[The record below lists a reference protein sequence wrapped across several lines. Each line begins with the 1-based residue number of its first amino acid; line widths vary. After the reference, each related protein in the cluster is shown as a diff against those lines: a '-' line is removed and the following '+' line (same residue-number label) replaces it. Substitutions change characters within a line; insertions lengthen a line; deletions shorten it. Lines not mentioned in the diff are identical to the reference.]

1 MAGQMVDAEEP
12 KKKVH
17 DITDANLTGHGEKV
31 GLENFELLKVLG
43 TGAYGKVFLVRKI
56 CGHDAGVL
64 YAMKVLKKATII
76 TKPKTTEH
84 TMTERQVLEAVRQSP
99 FLVTLHYAFQTNSRL
114 HLILDYVNGG
124 EMFTHLNLREHFTEP
139 EVKIFIAE
147 ILLALEHLHKL
158 GIIYRDIKLENILL
172 DKDGHVVLTDFGL
185 SKEIIPE
192 EERAYSF
199 CGTIEY
205 MAPEVIRSSG
215 AGHDHTVDFW
225 SLGVLTY
232 ELLTGASPFTVEGEK
247 NSQSEVSK
255 RILSKNPPVPRKI
268 SSKAKDLI
276 YSLLE
281 KDPKKRLGS
290 RNILDIK
297 NHPFFSG
304 LDWEKLAKRD
314 IPAPFKPLITND
326 LDTSNFA
333 DEFTLMTPMYSPAPT
348 PAITPRTFKGYSF
361 MAPSVIFGK
370 QNALNGDMA
379 ALMQPPKKAC
389 RPTTNQLASML
400 GESEFFKMFSIDLS
414 EKPLGDGSFSICRR
428 CTERSTGRDYAVKIV
443 SRRWDVR
450 SQQELQALDL
460 CQGHDNIVKLHSV
473 HYDKL
478 HCYIVLELLDGG
490 ELLAMIRQRGYFT
503 ESEASLILRQVAS
516 AVAHMHSKD
525 VVHRDL
531 KPENIVFTTCDD
543 SNGNNS
549 SNTHRRLRRTSSS
562 INTNMQVKVVDFG
575 FARVRQNCPNN
586 QGGSSMQPL
595 TTPVFTLQYAA
606 PEILDM
612 TLHQSPTGG
621 YDESCDLWS
630 LGVILYA
637 MLSGEIPFM
646 NQGKNLCA
654 AEIMSSIQKGEFSFH
669 GDAWQNISIE
679 AKDLV
684 KGLLTVNP
692 TERLKISD
700 VLKSSWI
707 SGSSTPNT
715 PLLSPGAIP
724 GSPRS
729 QNSFAVTFKTLN
741 RVARKGFQLSEVNNA
756 PLAKRRKKKRKHS
769 GSTETRSSSD
779 ESSISHSSGA
789 GESASTTSSL
799 VMIKEDSSQSN
810 IPSTSSSSSCSS
822 TEDNNSMR
830 SSYVTDTLTPEISAS
845 RDNSV
850 IKTSVTHDSSLS
862 KRPRISSSS
871 QDVVYVKTIQTP
883 QDVSIV
889 SNEVIL
895 PCENSNNSPPIFDL
909 NNNNTL
915 PISKDHCETPERSS
929 PINIISPSQFLNV
942 PTITVQE
949 NKQEENPGVVT
960 PSDSGY
966 QSIRLGI
973 SLSSTEGS
981 PPFSVIDNPSNL
993 TGIKTQNV
1001 TSNTR

>member
-1 MAGQMVDAEEP
+1 MKKPAQDMAGQMEGIVKEQ
-12 KKKVH
+12 KKKIH
-17 DITDANLTGHGEKV
+17 DITDANLTGHVEKV
-31 GLENFELLKVLG
+31 GLESFELLKVLG

-64 YAMKVLKKATII
+64 YAMKVLKKATIV

-124 EMFTHLNLREHFTEP
+124 EMFTHLNLRERFTEP

-215 AGHDHTVDFW
+215 QGHDHTVDFW

-268 SSKAKDLI
+268 SSRAKDLI

-297 NHPFFSG
+297 NHPFFAG
-304 LDWEKLAKRD
+304 LDWEKLAKKD
-314 IPAPFKPLITND
+314 ISAPFKPLITND

-348 PAITPRTFKGYSF
+348 PAITPKTFKGYSF

-370 QNALNGDMA
+370 QNAINGDMA
-379 ALMQPPKKAC
+379 AFMQPPKKAC

-428 CTERSTGRDYAVKIV
+428 CTERSSGKEYAVKIV

-450 SQQELQALDL
+450 SQQELQALEL
-460 CQGHDNIVKLHSV
+460 CQGHNNIVKLKSV

-490 ELLAMIRQRGYFT
+490 ELLAMIRERGYFT
-503 ESEASLILRQVAS
+503 EAEASLILRQVAS

-531 KPENIVFTTCDD
+531 KPENIVFTACDD
-543 SNGNNS
+543 FSKSNGNNS
-549 SNTHRRLRRTSSS
+549 SNTHKRLRRTSSS

-575 FARVRQNCPNN
+575 FARVRQNCPN
-586 QGGSSMQPL
+586 QGGGNMQPL

-612 TLHQSPTGG
+612 TLHQNSGG

-692 TERLKISD
+692 SERLKID
-700 VLKSSWI
+700 AVLKSPWV

-715 PLLSPGAIP
+715 PLLSPGTIP

-756 PLAKRRKKKRKHS
+756 PLAKRRKKKRKRS
-769 GSTETRSSSD
+769 GSMDMRSSSD

-789 GESASTTSSL
+789 GESASTTSSVIML
-799 VMIKEDSSQSN
+799 KESSSKSD

-822 TEDNNSMR
+822 TEENVSTSCN
-830 SSYVTDTLTPEISAS
+830 LTPELLVS
-845 RDNSV
+845 RENSV
-850 IKTSVTHDSSLS
+850 IKLHDSSQS

-883 QDVSIV
+883 QDVSV
-889 SNEVIL
+889 VGNEVTL
-895 PCENSNNSPPIFDL
+895 PCENSNNSLTSIFDL
-909 NNNNTL
+909 NNNSL
-915 PISKDHCETPERSS
+915 PSKNHCETPGKSP
-929 PINIISPSQFLNV
+929 PINIISPSEFLTI
-942 PTITVQE
+942 PTKIQE
-949 NKQEENPGVVT
+949 PDHEESPGTVT

-966 QSIRLGI
+966 QSIRLGL

-981 PPFSVIDNPSNL
+981 PPFSLVDSSNNL
-993 TGIKTQNV
+993 TQIKTQDISS
-1001 TSNTR
+1001 SNR